1 MLEINRIR
9 QDKDRVIELLL
20 VKNLKNAKE
29 KIEEII
35 SKDEEKR
42 GVQKKVEEIKAEL
55 NLKSK
60 EIGSLIKDG
69 KKDEA
74 EKTKAQVG
82 ELKNNEKELGVE
94 LIKMEEE
101 LRDLLLSIPNLDWVG
116 DDITQGFARLKTYYP
131 ELPIPNLYTLIIGPD
146 DFSYAYNSRI
156 IATRDFISIA
166 IDLYSIK
173 SFGEKHYYS
182 YFPKYMQNVL
192 DSNYLTPDVFYT
204 YLREVATIEV
214 PLVEENPSPSLLEIM
229 VERGK
234 YLYAVKELLPSY
246 ELKDVLRYSQEEMK
260 WAQENEYNIWSYL
273 TQNRLLFEKD
283 RTKYMGFITEG
294 PTTRGIPNSPSRL
307 GEYIGYKI
315 VERYMEK
322 NKLGI
327 KELLETIDMEK
338 ILKDSGY
345 KPKKK

>member
-1 MLEINRIR
+1 M
-9 QDKDRVIELLL
+9 
-20 VKNLKNAKE
+20 
-29 KIEEII
+29 
-35 SKDEEKR
+35 
-42 GVQKKVEEIKAEL
+42 
-55 NLKSK
+55 KSK
-60 EIGSLIKDG
+60 VILIVLGIITLFSCG
-69 KKDEA
+69 KKDSAKLIDNTTGKEVNIKVNRF
-74 EKTKAQVG
+74 EDILFDQNQKDFKAHLQ
-82 ELKNNEKELGVE
+82 KNFSLYKPLFNTTLED
-94 LIKMEEE
+94 EEYFQMINQFAS
-101 LRDLLLSIPNLDWVG
+101 DTVMISIYNKVKKRYPNLDWVG

-173 SFGEKHYYS
+173 SFGEMHYYS

-260 WAQENEYNIWSYL
+260 WAQENEYYIWSYL